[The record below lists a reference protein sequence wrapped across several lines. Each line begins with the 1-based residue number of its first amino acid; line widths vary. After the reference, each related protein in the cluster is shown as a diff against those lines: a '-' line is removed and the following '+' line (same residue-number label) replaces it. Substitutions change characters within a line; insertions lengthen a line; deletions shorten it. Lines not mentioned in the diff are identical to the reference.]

1 MTLSQWTNCMS
12 NVIGALVLICT
23 VNPWFLVVLPLF
35 GAIYCVAYWL
45 SCSATRDLQRLEAV
59 TRSPIF
65 TQFSET
71 LSGLSTI
78 RAFGRTAQFEKASVA
93 LVAGNTV
100 LLPTLVLE
108 FGGSLS
114 TSPAAFGLCIT
125 YAL

>member
-1 MTLSQWTNCMS
+1 MDFQLLMTLSQWTNCMS

-78 RAFGRTAQFEKASVA
+78 RAFGRTAQVRVRVRVRVS
-93 LVAGNTV
+93 
-100 LLPTLVLE
+100 
-108 FGGSLS
+108 
-114 TSPAAFGLCIT
+114 
-125 YAL
+125 